1 MIAHV
6 LSAALIGIEAALV
19 RVEVDV
25 ASGLP
30 IFTTVGL
37 PDSAVRESR
46 ERVRTA
52 IRNAGYAFP
61 SDRITVNLAPAGL
74 RKEGPAFDLPIA
86 LGILTATGSIHRQ
99 PRASFAV
106 VGELAL
112 NGQIRAVRGA
122 LAVGLTCRR
131 KGVRT
136 LLVPQDNAQEVMAVE
151 GVRVIGAETLQD
163 AVKLLNGETIPVS
176 AGAPPPRAVIPDEL
190 DLTDVRGQ
198 AHAKRALEIAAAGA
212 HNLLL
217 VGPPG
222 AGKTMLARRLTA
234 LLPPLTDEEALEV
247 SAIWSVAGLLGR
259 RGLLRERPFRAPHHT
274 ISISGLL
281 GGGSAPHPGEVTL
294 AHRGVL
300 FMDEL
305 PEFQQHVLESLRQP
319 LEDGAVSIARAA
331 GVSEFPARFQL
342 VAAAN
347 PCRRGCPSLDA
358 CLCTPAERER
368 YVGRLSGPLL
378 DRIDL
383 QVELPALGGEE
394 FAQDARGDS
403 SAIVRARVAAARQ
416 RQRRRLEGMRLNAE
430 LTPRQLR
437 RVANVTPEG
446 RRLLTAAMTRLGL
459 SARGHDRALKVARTI
474 ADLAGVDTVGS
485 EHCAEALQYRGLD
498 RRWRA

>member
-151 GVRVIGAETLQD
+151 GVRVIGAET
-163 AVKLLNGETIPVS
+163 ARRSPSPRAPRRPAPSSRTSSTSPMSGARPTPS
-176 AGAPPPRAVIPDEL
+176 APSRSPPPARTTCCSWDRLARA
-190 DLTDVRGQ
+190 R
-198 AHAKRALEIAAAGA
+198 RCW
-212 HNLLL
+212 
-217 VGPPG
+217 PG
-222 AGKTMLARRLTA
+222 ASPRCFRR
-234 LLPPLTDEEALEV
+234 
-247 SAIWSVAGLLGR
+247 
-259 RGLLRERPFRAPHHT
+259 
-274 ISISGLL
+274 
-281 GGGSAPHPGEVTL
+281 
-294 AHRGVL
+294 
-300 FMDEL
+300 
-305 PEFQQHVLESLRQP
+305 
-319 LEDGAVSIARAA
+319 
-331 GVSEFPARFQL
+331 
-342 VAAAN
+342 
-347 PCRRGCPSLDA
+347 
-358 CLCTPAERER
+358 
-368 YVGRLSGPLL
+368 
-378 DRIDL
+378 
-383 QVELPALGGEE
+383 
-394 FAQDARGDS
+394 
-403 SAIVRARVAAARQ
+403 
-416 RQRRRLEGMRLNAE
+416 
-430 LTPRQLR
+430 
-437 RVANVTPEG
+437 
-446 RRLLTAAMTRLGL
+446 
-459 SARGHDRALKVARTI
+459 
-474 ADLAGVDTVGS
+474 
-485 EHCAEALQYRGLD
+485 
-498 RRWRA
+498 